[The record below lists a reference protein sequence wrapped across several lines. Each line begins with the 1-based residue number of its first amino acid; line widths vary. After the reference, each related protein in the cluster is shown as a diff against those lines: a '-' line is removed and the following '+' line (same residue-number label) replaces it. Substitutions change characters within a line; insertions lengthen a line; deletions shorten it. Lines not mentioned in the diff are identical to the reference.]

1 MGLFIL
7 RGNVVELDHDEIALI
22 PEFKAILDRDK
33 STGTSIAFKE
43 FTYIYAIADPKSK
56 ANTKGYDDKDAK
68 EYAIT
73 LSKLPLDYKP
83 DGIVLSAIEKYKDDS
98 DTVANELRREILLT
112 MNTSCKIVSRLR
124 KIIEKKLD
132 KTDITD
138 QEVITLTDALSK
150 VVSINDSLPKQIRA
164 LKESEKLIL
173 EEQDTDVKGRGGIE
187 ISDSMIPEK
196 SM

>member
-1 MGLFIL
+1 MGLFVL
-7 RGNVVELDHDEIALI
+7 RGNAVELDHDEIALV
-22 PEFKAILDRDK
+22 PEFKAILDSDK

-43 FTYIYAIADPKSK
+43 FAYIYAIADPKSK
-56 ANTKGYDDKDAK
+56 ANTKGYDDNDAH

-73 LSKLPLDYKP
+73 LANLPLDYKP
-83 DGIVLSAIEKYKDDS
+83 DKIVIAAIERYKKDS
-98 DTVANELRREILLT
+98 DTVANELRKEILLT
-112 MNTSCKIVSRLR
+112 MNTSVKIVSRLR

-132 KTDITD
+132 KVDITD

-150 VVSINDSLPKQIRA
+150 VISINDSLPKQIKA
-164 LKESEKLIL
+164 LKESERLIA
-173 EEQDTDVKGRGGIE
+173 EEQDTEIKGRGGIE